1 MCALHAM
8 LNAVKLLSR
17 FSKFLFLVHFQVF
30 YYFQVYGILSFVCI
44 VLSMITTP
52 AGQICGNKAS
62 IYLHE
67 QLLNGVM
74 KQSLNFFQT
83 TPLGR
88 VMNRFSNDITVIDKV
103 NPNKIL
109 IFFKIVPKNELDEQ
123 YEHIF

>member
-1 MCALHAM
+1 MIY
-8 LNAVKLLSR
+8 NAVKIVIKISQ
-17 FSKFLFLVHFQVF
+17 FLRSYFQVF

-52 AGQICGNKAS
+52 AGQVCGNRAS
-62 IYLHE
+62 IFLHE

-74 KQSLNFFQT
+74 KQPLNFFQT

-103 NPNKIL
+103 NAHNE
-109 IFFKIVPKNELDEQ
+109 IFFIKFSFI
-123 YEHIF
+123 EHTTDISFRVVSIYF